1 MLPFELYCD
10 PDKLLGSISSW
21 IMNCSAGWK
30 RRWRHCC
37 QQSSGPF
44 VDGVCGKLPVNIWN
58 LPGYPFADW
67 RTDSRCVERKLT
79 LGIVRSCRFNCSA
92 RSSYKLQ
99 GQMLR
104 SIATLACLLLVC
116 LSACLSFWFGCLTKL
131 NWTELTETEVCQLAQ
146 LSTARLPV
154 GLHSRAGSINNFD
167 NRTRS
172 MQ

>member
-1 MLPFELYCD
+1 
-10 PDKLLGSISSW
+10 
-21 IMNCSAGWK
+21 MNCSAGWK

-37 QQSSGPF
+37 PQSSGPF

-58 LPGYPFADW
+58 LPEYPFADW

-99 GQMLR
+99 RQMLR
-104 SIATLACLLLVC
+104 WSRHWRVYCLFACLPAWLV
-116 LSACLSFWFGCLTKL
+116 ACLTKL
-131 NWTELTETEVCQLAQ
+131 NWTELTETEVCRLAR

-154 GLHSRAGSINNFD
+154 GLLLELVQWIILTTVHEVCSSKALGSGNYIEFD
-167 NRTRS
+167 FTRW
-172 MQ
+172 